1 MGSSESFTKS
11 GNSRVESTSLTKLF
25 EHECPYYMS
34 YGMSFDEYWNGDAY
48 LVKFYRDTYKLKMRY
63 DDVFMWKQGM
73 YIYEALCDVSP
84 ILHAFSK
91 EGAKPLQYRSKPMS
105 EELKEDMKTEK
116 EKEQQI
122 KNKRLK
128 AQIFFDNWARNTA
141 KHFNNQ

>member
-34 YGMSFDEYWNGDAY
+34 YGMSFDEYWNKDAY
-48 LVKFYRDTYKLKMRY
+48 LVKFYRDAYKLKIRY

-91 EGAKPLQYRSKPMS
+91 SGAKPLPYRTKPMY
-105 EELKEDMKTEK
+105 EEIRDMKTEK
-116 EKEQQI
+116 EKQI
-122 KNKRLK
+122 EIENERLK
-128 AQIFFDNWARNTA
+128 ARIFFENWAKATA
-141 KHFNNQ
+141 KHFDNQ

>member
-1 MGSSESFTKS
+1 MGSSESITKNKDS
-11 GNSRVESTSLTKLF
+11 KVEYTSLTKIF

-34 YGMSFDEYWNGDAY
+34 YGMSFDEYWYGDAY
-48 LVKFYRDTYKLKMRY
+48 LVKFYRDAYKLKIRY

-91 EGAKPLQYRSKPMS
+91 QGTKPLQYREKPML
-105 EELKEDMKTEK
+105 EEFDKHKTQK
-116 EKEQQI
+116 EKEEEI
-122 KNKRLK
+122 KNERLK
-128 AQIFFDNWARNTA
+128 ARIFFENWAKATA